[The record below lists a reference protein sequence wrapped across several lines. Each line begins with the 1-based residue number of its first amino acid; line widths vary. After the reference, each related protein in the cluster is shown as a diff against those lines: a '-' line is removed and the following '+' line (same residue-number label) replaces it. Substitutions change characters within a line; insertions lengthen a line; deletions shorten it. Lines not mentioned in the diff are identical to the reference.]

1 MLSYLAAFGIALL
14 AGLVLTPV
22 VRWLAL
28 HRGAVARNGSRHVH
42 NGKIPRLGG
51 LALVLGWAAPLALFL
66 PLEGFGAEVLT
77 KARLELVG
85 VIGGAFVLCLLG
97 AADDIRGVRVVH
109 KLMGQCAVAAFAY
122 ACGFR
127 IEAISLPLVGT
138 LPMGIFAG
146 PITVLW
152 IVGITNAV
160 NLIDGLD
167 GLAAGVSFFAALT
180 GFVVAIINGS
190 TLATLVLAPLM
201 GVLLAFLVFNFNPA
215 RIFMGDS
222 GSYFLGYVLATTSLA
237 GSVQQKASTAVSLLV
252 PMIALGLPIFDTLF
266 SMVRRFLERRPIFA
280 PDRGHVHHR
289 LLELGLTHRR
299 AVMLLYG
306 VSVTF
311 AACAITLSLGRSLE
325 TGVALLAAS
334 TVLVVLVRVTGSFG
348 SLLRAGRPGL
358 RTYDATTERL
368 RADLPAMLHALNEA
382 RSEHQILDLLKTA
395 GDACGCEVV
404 EVRTDATSRR
414 LDRKPESPGLNG
426 RTSYPLGVEPRA
438 RARLD
443 LVWETTDQQFSP
455 QAAILF
461 QVLIDAAAQAL
472 ERCASALGPESE
484 PPPAAPAHG
493 RPLIVLPTSDRA

>member
-1 MLSYLAAFGIALL
+1 MRSYIAAFLIALV
-14 AGLVLTPV
+14 AGLFLTPA

-28 HRGAVARNGSRHVH
+28 HRGVVGRNGSRHVH
-42 NGKIPRLGG
+42 SGKIPRLGG
-51 LALVLGWAAPLALFL
+51 LALVFGWAAPLALFL
-66 PLEGFGAEVLT
+66 PLEGFGTEVLAN
-77 KARLELVG
+77 ARLELVG
-85 VIGGAFVLCLLG
+85 AIGGAFVMCFLG
-97 AADDIRGVRVVH
+97 AADDIRGLRVVH
-109 KLMGQCAVAAFAY
+109 KLIGQCAVAAFAY

-127 IEAISLPLVGT
+127 IDAISLPLIGT

-190 TLATLVLAPLM
+190 ALATLVLAPLM

-237 GSVQQKASTAVSLLV
+237 GAVQQKASTAVSLLV

-266 SMVRRFLERRPIFA
+266 SMLRRYLERRPIFA

-311 AACAITLSLGRSLE
+311 AACAITISLGRSWE

-334 TVLVVLVRVTGSFG
+334 AVLVVLVRFTGYFG

-358 RTYDATTERL
+358 RSYDATTERL
-368 RADLPAMLHALNEA
+368 RADLPFMLRSLNEA
-382 RSEHQILDLLKTA
+382 RTEHQILDILKTA

-404 EVRTDATSRR
+404 EVRTDYTSRR
-414 LDRKPESPGLNG
+414 LDQRPTEPASGG
-426 RTSYPLGVEPRA
+426 RTSYPLGVETRA

-443 LVWETTDQQFSP
+443 LVWETIDLKFSP
-455 QAAILF
+455 QAGILF
-461 QVLIDAAAQAL
+461 QLLIDAAAQAL
-472 ERCASALGPESE
+472 ERCSSALGPQSE
-484 PPPAAPAHG
+484 PPPASPAHS
-493 RPLIVLPTSDRA
+493 PALVAVSSSD